1 MSIQDA
7 MSNKVISAAIGVI
20 VVIFFIFLSVTT
32 TNDLREKGLHTLV
45 WVNVVIS
52 VLCLIAVIYS
62 LI

>member
-7 MSNKVISAAIGVI
+7 MSNKAISAAIGVI

-32 TNDLREKGLHTLV
+32 TNDLREKGLHTLA